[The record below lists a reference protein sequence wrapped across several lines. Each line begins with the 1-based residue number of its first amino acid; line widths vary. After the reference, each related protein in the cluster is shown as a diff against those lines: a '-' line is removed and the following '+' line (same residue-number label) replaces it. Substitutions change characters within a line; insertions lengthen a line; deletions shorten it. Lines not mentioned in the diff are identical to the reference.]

1 MKSFRNNI
9 QLFFEAVSYVKKK
22 NEQKKRYAYC
32 VENAINKLN
41 VIFIPSNCIS
51 QKINLYNC
59 LIYMAVC
66 GGKGYQ
72 CLDSSIKYPL
82 K

>member
-41 VIFIPSNCIS
+41 VIFIPSNCI
-51 QKINLYNC
+51 K
-59 LIYMAVC
+59 V
-66 GGKGYQ
+66 K
-72 CLDSSIKYPL
+72 K
-82 K
+82 